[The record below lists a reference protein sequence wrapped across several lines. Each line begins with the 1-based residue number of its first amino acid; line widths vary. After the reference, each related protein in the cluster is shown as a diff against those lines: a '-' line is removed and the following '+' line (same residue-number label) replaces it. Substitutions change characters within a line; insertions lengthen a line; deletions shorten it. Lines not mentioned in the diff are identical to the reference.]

1 MTEALISSDLT
12 TFPALLILSPRMT
25 MMTSKIIYIIII
37 GIDNTCFQL

>member
-12 TFPALLILSPRMT
+12 TFPDLLIPTPRMIR
-25 MMTSKIIYIIII
+25 MTSKIIFIIII